1 MYKTMFPFDSQKHHI
16 YLEFAIS
23 DQNRF
28 ARYGLGILDTG
39 APRTE
44 FSDIFINH
52 IGLLETTVADET
64 LLQSGLQTLKYRKLV
79 LPSVEICGY
88 HFRNTEFLISSFER
102 TWGIDALIGLD
113 LFRKCKI
120 TVDYSRE
127 MIIAEPY

>member
-1 MYKTMFPFDSQKHHI
+1 MFPFDTRKHHI
-16 YLEFAIS
+16 YVEFEIS
-23 DQNRF
+23 DQNDI

-44 FSDIFINH
+44 FSDIFLKH
-52 IGLLETTVADET
+52 IGFLESIVDNET
-64 LLQSGLQTLKYRKLV
+64 LHPSGLQTQKYQKLV

-88 HFRNTEFLISSFER
+88 NFRNTEFIVSSFDR